1 MQCVTEALAIST
13 RTGERFYLSE
23 LHRIKGELH
32 LAQQS
37 DAEGRLQA
45 ESEFRNALAVAHSQ
59 HASLPAI
66 RATTALQRL

>member
-1 MQCVTEALAIST
+1 MSEALAIT
-13 RTGERFYLSE
+13 ARTGERFYLSE

-37 DAEGRLQA
+37 GADGRLQA
-45 ESEFRNALAVAHSQ
+45 ESEFRKALAVAHSQ
-59 HASLPAI
+59 HASLPAA